1 MTSLLLSIFG
11 FFMGSLPLAVWL
23 GRFGL
28 RRDIRSVG
36 DHNPGAFNVL
46 RAGGLMWGG
55 VAIMLEVSKA
65 AIPVGLAAQVFRVE
79 GLGLIAV
86 AMSPI
91 LGHAFSPFLGF
102 RGGKAIAATLG
113 TWIGLTLWSVPL
125 VGIPM
130 LVFWSLIVTVSGWAL
145 MFTMGGIALFLLLSG
160 ARWEHGII
168 LALNI
173 ALLAYRHQS
182 DLKQSI
188 VFRRPSFTLR
198 KRG

>member
-1 MTSLLLSIFG
+1 MIALLLSIFG

-28 RRDIRSVG
+28 RRDIRAVG
-36 DHNPGAFNVL
+36 DHNPGAFNVI

-55 VAIMLEVSKA
+55 LAIMLEVSKA
-65 AIPVGLAAQVFRVE
+65 AIPVGLAAQVFRID
-79 GLGLIAV
+79 GLGLIVV

-102 RGGKAIAATLG
+102 RGGKAIATTLG
-113 TWIGLTLWSVPL
+113 TWIGLTLWNVPL

-145 MFTMGGIALFLLLSG
+145 MFTMAGIAVFLLLSG
-160 ARWEHGII
+160 ARWEHAII
-168 LALNI
+168 VALNI
-173 ALLAYRHQS
+173 ALLAYKHQS
-182 DLKQSI
+182 DLNQPV
-188 VFRRPSFTLR
+188 VFRLPSFIAR